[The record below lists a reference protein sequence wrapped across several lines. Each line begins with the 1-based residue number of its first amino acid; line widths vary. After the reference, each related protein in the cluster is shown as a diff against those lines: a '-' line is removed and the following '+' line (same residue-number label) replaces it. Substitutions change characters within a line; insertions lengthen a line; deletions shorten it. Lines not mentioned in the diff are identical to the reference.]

1 MTRNEAR
8 EWIKKNNNKAAKAQ
22 QKTFT
27 IQMADGSSYSG
38 ILGLLIFEM
47 DMKIVS
53 AQPKEYKIEIGTTKM
68 LKYAWQ
74 TAHDVL

>member
-27 IQMADGSSYSG
+27 IQMADKSSYDG
-38 ILGLLIFEM
+38 IAGLLIFDM
-47 DMKIVS
+47 CMKIVS
-53 AQPKEYKIEIGTTKM
+53 CVPNEYKLEIQTTKM
-68 LKYAWQ
+68 LKYA
-74 TAHDVL
+74 